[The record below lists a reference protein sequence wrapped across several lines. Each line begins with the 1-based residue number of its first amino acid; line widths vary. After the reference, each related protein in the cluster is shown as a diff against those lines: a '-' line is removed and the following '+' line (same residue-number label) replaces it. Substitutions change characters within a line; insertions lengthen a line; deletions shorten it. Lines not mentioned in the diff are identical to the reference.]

1 MSLIR
6 ENGMNKN
13 KSMHANWD
21 LISDGTDIFGVK
33 ASYYTEFCSKRI

>member
-1 MSLIR
+1 MSPIR

-21 LISDGTDIFGVK
+21 LISGGTDIFG
-33 ASYYTEFCSKRI
+33 AIILQI